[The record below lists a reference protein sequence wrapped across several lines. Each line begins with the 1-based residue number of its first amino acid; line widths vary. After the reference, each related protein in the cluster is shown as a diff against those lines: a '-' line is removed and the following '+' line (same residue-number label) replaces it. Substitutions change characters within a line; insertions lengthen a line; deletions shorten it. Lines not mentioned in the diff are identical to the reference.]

1 MGYRWVDHTAEL
13 ELRLEC
19 ATEAQVFEDA
29 LGALAGL
36 WRDGAT
42 GDEVVFEVA
51 ITEPDRATLLA
62 SWLDELVFRAE
73 TEGLV
78 PDGVDRL
85 RLDGCG
91 LDARVR
97 AHLGRPRH
105 IVKGAT
111 YHRLRFEQVDGEYHA
126 TVVLDV

>member
-1 MGYRWVDHTAEL
+1 MPLAPARPSAWASSVTRSAWIGCDLTA
-13 ELRLEC
+13 
-19 ATEAQVFEDA
+19 A
-29 LGALAGL
+29 
-36 WRDGAT
+36 
-42 GDEVVFEVA
+42 
-51 ITEPDRATLLA
+51 
-62 SWLDELVFRAE
+62 
-73 TEGLV
+73 
-78 PDGVDRL
+78 
-85 RLDGCG
+85 G